1 MRVPLYI
8 GRERVEVEA
17 RDADLISI
25 RRQPIPE
32 SVADPRAA
40 VLAALDH
47 PARYEPLR
55 RALTPDD
62 RVTVVIDERLP
73 RFVDLLTG
81 LLEHVTSAGV
91 RAENVTLV
99 SPPGVPHQG
108 WLDDLP
114 DEFEDVRLESHDPTD
129 RKKLA
134 YLATTKGGRRVYL
147 SRAAVEADQLVVLAG
162 RRYDPVFGYAGP
174 ETILFPTLGDEAT
187 RNEAAGPGS
196 DEVPGHDPWPM
207 RGEALEVC
215 WLLGAPFMV
224 QVVEGEGETV
234 AGVVAGLAETAVDG
248 EKLLDARWRG
258 TVDLPAQ
265 TVVATMSGDPAR
277 QGFADMARA
286 LTCAARVVEPDGR
299 IVLLCRANPELGE
312 GAAILRQTEEPHR
325 AIKRLSER
333 KPADLIAALQWAKA
347 ASRAKIYMLSG
358 LEQETAEELFAT
370 PLDHPGQAQRLL
382 DAEGGCVVVPDA
394 HKSMIVS

>member
-1 MRVPLYI
+1 MRIPLHI

-17 RDADLISI
+17 RDADLIPI
-25 RRQPIPE
+25 RRQPTTEPLT
-32 SVADPRAA
+32 DPRAA
-40 VLAALDH
+40 VRAALER
-47 PARYEPLR
+47 PLRYEPLR

-62 RVTVVIDERLP
+62 RLTVVIDERLP
-73 RFVDLLTG
+73 HFAELLTG

-91 RAENVTLV
+91 KAENVTLL
-99 SPPGVPHQG
+99 SPPGMPHQG

-114 DEFEDVRLESHDPTD
+114 DEYGDVRLELHDPAD
-129 RKKLA
+129 RKRLA
-134 YLATTKGGRRVYL
+134 YLATTKGGRRVYMN
-147 SRAAVEADQLVVLAG
+147 RTAVEADQLVVLAG

-174 ETILFPTLGDEAT
+174 ETILFPTLGDEPT
-187 RNEAAGPGS
+187 RNEAAGPGH
-196 DEVPGHDPWPM
+196 DVPGAEPWPL
-207 RGEALEVC
+207 RREALEVC

-224 QVVEGEGETV
+224 QVVEGEND
-234 AGVVAGLAETAVDG
+234 AISGVIAGLAETAPDG
-248 EKLLDARWRG
+248 ERMLDARWHG
-258 TVDLPAQ
+258 TVDRLAQ

-286 LTCAARVVEPDGR
+286 LACAARVVEPDGR

-312 GAAILRQTEEPHR
+312 GAVLLRQTEEPRR
-325 AIKRLSER
+325 AVKRLSER
-333 KPADLIAALQWAKA
+333 KPADLIAALQWAGA
-347 ASRAKIYMLSG
+347 AGRAKIYLLSG

-382 DAEGGCVVVPDA
+382 DADGGCVVVPDA